1 MLTGGRKQSS
11 GPLVL
16 KRELRE
22 YVEKFAERDSSLM
35 ARSAELQTLES
46 EISALSAEL
55 ERLRQLQQAREK
67 EAVSLDH
74 DLRRAAEEIHRSNS
88 RVSVARL
95 ELDRLKR
102 EEERTH
108 EARARNIAIAEQK
121 EAERAERELA
131 METLREQLDAPRPK
145 RSGPTKNMPSCAPI
159 CRR

>member
-1 MLTGGRKQSS
+1 
-11 GPLVL
+11 
-16 KRELRE
+16 
-22 YVEKFAERDSSLM
+22 M

-46 EISALSAEL
+46 EMSALSAEL

-74 DLRRAAEEIHRSNS
+74 DLRRTAEEIHRSNS

-108 EARARNIAIAEQK
+108 EARARLVAADHGVNVGTAVQCVEQAEIALARHAEQPVG
-121 EAERAERELA
+121 AVRHQAVDDQF
-131 METLREQLDAPRPK
+131 T
-145 RSGPTKNMPSCAPI
+145 GCAHR